1 MKDVSA
7 KRGLRWTAVVLG
19 VAAMLMV
26 GGCSK
31 AYWYSTTKDAQAFAK
46 DRFECEADAA
56 NFSTNM
62 GKAGKKEIV
71 DAAHARLHEA
81 PGYDRADE
89 GSIPQGSGALR
100 INRNV
105 RADCNERCK
114 YPNT

>member
-1 MKDVSA
+1 MKDTSA

-71 DAAHARLHEA
+71 EQRMRDCMKLR
-81 PGYDRADE
+81 GYDRADE
-89 GSIPQGSGALR
+89 GSIPKGA
-100 INRNV
+100 V
-105 RADCNERCK
+105 RFE
-114 YPNT
+114 